1 MRICTP
7 PALSCHCQTVHLLH
21 WQRRLG
27 EYSQQLVQQPGAMG
41 RRMMVL
47 SSAAV
52 VLLTTIFITQE
63 RVSARLF
70 TAECTKNPD
79 GQFLCATNA
88 PDAAVAPPQGMT
100 GHVGCAM
107 GCTLDEHCQ
116 HFNYAASA
124 ATTESCQ
131 LFYSKPINFRLMNGC
146 EHYHAAAAGALRKSS
161 V

>member
-1 MRICTP
+1 
-7 PALSCHCQTVHLLH
+7 
-21 WQRRLG
+21 
-27 EYSQQLVQQPGAMG
+27 
-41 RRMMVL
+41 MMAL

-52 VLLTTIFITQE
+52 VLLTAIFITQE
-63 RVSARLF
+63 HVSARLF

-116 HFNYAASA
+116 HFNYAPSA
-124 ATTESCQ
+124 ATIESCQ

-146 EHYHAAAAGALRKSS
+146 QHYHAVAAGALKNCHQFHGLKAGPN